1 MYSLMFP
8 FLLPDAFQSQAQNV
22 AAELFQSCCARG
34 MDLFF
39 PYADLCFAMRAM
51 PFWYPSE

>member
-1 MYSLMFP
+1 MFP